1 MKPDR
6 APTSIWV
13 LRLSDLNTSVRTLPD
28 DRIAIAGEYE
38 YEQQW
43 IELSRRD
50 ARLLAKRINECLDAT
65 AKR

>member
-6 APTSIWV
+6 APTQVWC
-13 LRLSDLNTSVRTLPD
+13 LSLKNLDTFVRTAPD
-28 DRIAIAGEYE
+28 DKIVIASEYG

-43 IELSRRD
+43 IELSRSD

-65 AKR
+65 VKR